1 NSAYQHAPALPNP
14 SRDAK
19 AMLAMFGK
27 AGFDVVTTQ
36 YDAGNLQFKRAIRQ
50 FEDAASE
57 ADIAVIYYAGHGIE
71 IHGQN
76 YLVPI
81 DAKRASDSDA
91 EDEAISI
98 ERLAQTVDGAKR
110 LRLVILDACRHNPFP
125 RIIKR
130 QRSDALRGA
139 HAALTE

>member
-1 NSAYQHAPALPNP
+1 ITAYSVSYTLSLHDALPIC
-14 SRDAK
+14 
-19 AMLAMFGK
+19 
-27 AGFDVVTTQ
+27 FDVVTTQ

-81 DAKRASDSDA
+81 DANFDA
-91 EDEAISI
+91 VAGVVDRSEEHTSELQSRENIVC
-98 ERLAQTVDGAKR
+98 RL
-110 LRLVILDACRHNPFP
+110 
-125 RIIKR
+125 
-130 QRSDALRGA
+130 
-139 HAALTE
+139 